1 MTIKFWHFKR
11 SYLVYNLYKIK
22 YIEMI
27 WTWKLK
33 VRPWTHLINYLWLIH
48 STCLILDTRLI
59 RFNWQIPNSIK
70 MICSK
75 IEIIVVDSKV
85 TECFQWD
92 FKWQWQRCWW
102 HSSPT
107 QTVSNIRHQHRCH
120 PNGEQISTHQTV
132 TITSMLVTD
141 VGDQMCWWQL
151 WDVGDRFNT
160 LRKSST

>member
-1 MTIKFWHFKR
+1 MKR

-59 RFNWQIPNSIK
+59 RFNWQIPNSK
-70 MICSK
+70 NDLF
-75 IEIIVVDSKV
+75 EISVVDSKA
-85 TECFQWD
+85 TGCFQWD

-102 HSSPT
+102 HGSST
-107 QTVSNIRHQHRCH
+107 QTVSNIRHQHRCNPSSWTNINSSSSDLCCEFQSFH
-120 PNGEQISTHQTV
+120 VKYYSSSYRHMQLISNAY
-132 TITSMLVTD
+132 
-141 VGDQMCWWQL
+141 C
-151 WDVGDRFNT
+151 
-160 LRKSST
+160 